1 MKKKHT
7 YKPNNSV
14 SYAKGGKNKRVYKDK
29 DFKKGEV
36 GRADFFSAIADLLP
50 DLASIF
56 AINQQG
62 SFLEQLQE
70 DYGDLGDTV
79 DTGMLEFQENVQ
91 VPYAPTGA
99 GSNLTDF
106 AEDIPGLVTKQK
118 PISTD
123 FAENQ
128 QDILERQ
135 TSSAL
140 TNIGKT
146 GNPNAGLKNV
156 LDSAATAEL
165 GIGKE
170 VAGMKLQENQ
180 QEQERQKFLASLQG
194 QTETAISGQ
203 DLDAESTLFS
213 GAANNFGDITSA
225 WGDLQGSLI
234 AAESAIVG
242 QEAQAWG
249 DFAGSLALAIGDAV
263 PFKEGGKVKEYDK
276 GGTNS
281 KFVDKDG
288 SMAIGAKEGMKEY
301 NEGGE
306 QSEMMPAGEADV
318 SPGEFSH
325 DSNPIDIVQKRS
337 NGEDEKIGEM
347 TGGEAI
353 MPPDDVQ
360 EFEMLISEG
369 DKDAVFN
376 KLKGLFVKWDAKTKA
391 HREKNLDQNAMG
403 GAKMGY
409 RPTANLNY

>member
-36 GRADFFSAIADLLP
+36 GRADFFTMISE
-50 DLASIF
+50 LAPGLGELIGLS
-56 AINQQG
+56 QQSDWLTG
-62 SFLEQLQE
+62 LQE
-70 DYGDLGDTV
+70 EYGNLGDTV
-79 DTGMLEFQENVQ
+79 EEGMTEFQENVQ

-242 QEAQAWG
+242 QEAVAMG
-249 DFAGSLALAIGDAV
+249 DLFGSIAL
-263 PFKEGGKVKEYDK
+263 
-276 GGTNS
+276 
-281 KFVDKDG
+281 
-288 SMAIGAKEGMKEY
+288 GMKEY

-306 QSEMMPAGEADV
+306 QSEVMPAGEADV

>member
-14 SYAKGGKNKRVYKDK
+14 SYAKGGKNKRSYKKNSKAPKHNEYGFLAGIIEDI
-29 DFKKGEV
+29 GTLV
-36 GRADFFSAIADLLP
+36 G
-50 DLASIF
+50 
-56 AINQQG
+56 INQQS
-62 SFLEQLQE
+62 SFLTGLQE
-70 DYGDLGDTV
+70 NYGDLGGAV
-79 DTGMLEFQENVQ
+79 ETGMTLFDNEVATE
-91 VPYAPTGA
+91 YGPTGA

-242 QEAQAWG
+242 QQAQAAA
-249 DFAGSLALAIGDAV
+249 DMVAGIVEGIGAIV
-263 PFKEGGKVKEYDK
+263 PGEDGMKVPQYDK